1 MKKWLYYL
9 LVGMYM
15 DKVKIFCDHSMTLRE
30 MTDNLP
36 ASVHFWTPPA
46 SFRVKKTFLLSQ
58 MVTSWTYF
66 FAFENQNQTI
76 LQSIGLD
83 IMYLGYNGFILHVW
97 IFASLAFALPCE
109 TKSWWYEGDLFV
121 FYVSKPSW
129 DLDVVSYSTEQ

>member
-1 MKKWLYYL
+1 MSSSFGKY
-9 LVGMYM
+9 VM
-15 DKVKIFCDHSMTLRE
+15 DFAIYFRWIVTLESLCYVMSERK
-30 MTDNLP
+30 LIL
-36 ASVHFWTPPA
+36 
-46 SFRVKKTFLLSQ
+46 KKTFLLSQ

-76 LQSIGLD
+76 LPSIGLD
-83 IMYLGYNGFILHVW
+83 IMHLEWNSFILHVW